1 MTTSGSTSYNP
12 ELYTILKGALR
23 LVKAYPAHDEPR
35 PEDVES
41 ALEALNLLLKSWQ
54 AEGFL
59 WLKQWATL
67 FLEKDQIKYALP
79 GAKCAATYAET
90 TLSSDEE
97 TGQTVL
103 SVTSSAG
110 MTAADVV
117 GIALDAGTWHWT
129 TIVSVDTTT
138 QITVTAGLPSAAA
151 SGRPVVAYTTA
162 IKRPTRIDF
171 PFARIY
177 QGSDIPLVDEKPI
190 SRKEYAALPSKD
202 SSGTPIKIYYDPQIS
217 TGYLYV
223 WPAASDCRDQLIFT
237 CDRPIEDMLNDV
249 DNFDVPQEQLIRV
262 KYALAL
268 ELATEFSLPQQDFA
282 MLSARYADLDRR
294 LSAFDTEQADTY
306 FEVER

>member
-12 ELYTILKGALR
+12 ELYIILKGALR

-35 PEDVES
+35 PEDLES

-54 AEGFL
+54 SEGFL

-67 FLEKDQIKYALP
+67 FLEKDQVKYALT
-79 GAKCAATYAET
+79 GSHCAATYAET
-90 TLSSDEE
+90 TLSADEAL
-97 TGQTVL
+97 GQTVL

-138 QITVTAGLPSAAA
+138 QITITAGIASAAA
-151 SGRPVVAYTTA
+151 SGRPVVAYTAA
-162 IKRPTRIDF
+162 IKRPTRIEF
-171 PFARIY
+171 PFVRIFN
-177 QGSDIPLVDEKPI
+177 GSDIPLVDEKPI

-202 SSGTPIKIYYDPQIS
+202 SSGTPIKLYYDPQIS
-217 TGYLYV
+217 TGYLYI
-223 WPAASDCRDQLIFT
+223 WPASSDCRHQLIFS

-249 DNFDVPQEQLIRV
+249 DNFDVPQEQLIRI

-294 LSAFDTEQADTY
+294 LSVFDSEQADTY

>member
-1 MTTSGSTSYNP
+1 MSTSGSTSYNP

-35 PEDVES
+35 PEDIES

-54 AEGFL
+54 TEGFL

-67 FLEKDQIKYALP
+67 FLEKDQVKYALP
-79 GAKCAATYAET
+79 GAKCASTYAET
-90 TLSSDEE
+90 TLSGDEAL
-97 TGQTVL
+97 GQTVL

-117 GIALDAGTWHWT
+117 GIALDSGTWHWT

-138 QITVTAGLPSAAA
+138 QITVTAGLASAAA
-151 SGRPVVAYTTA
+151 SGRPVVAYTTP
-162 IKRPTRIDF
+162 IKRPTRIEA
-171 PFARIY
+171 PFVRVFN
-177 QGSDIPLVDEKPI
+177 GSDIPLVDDKPI
-190 SRKEYAALPSKD
+190 SRKEYAALPSKS
-202 SSGTPIKIYYDPQIS
+202 SSGTPIKIYYDPQIN

-249 DNFDVPQEQLIRV
+249 DNFDVPQEQLIRI
-262 KYALAL
+262 KYALAV
-268 ELATEFSLPQQDFA
+268 ELAPEYSLPPNDLTMVKGRLMELNEQ
-282 MLSARYADLDRR
+282 LSVFDR
-294 LSAFDTEQADTY
+294 EQADTY